1 MAERI
6 PASGEIYRHF
16 KNKLYQIVT
25 IATHSETGEKL
36 VIYQALYGDFGVYAR
51 PLSMFTSEVDHKKYP
66 EVTQKYRFELVE
78 REKKEDVQAAQT
90 GSEKI
95 ADMAQKHSVGHNTE
109 HTVIQDQRG
118 SADIG
123 KPTNEC
129 VVGDIYTQKN
139 RHVPENVGA
148 QENKSVPSDT
158 EEQVEPKLMEFLDA
172 DSFEEKYNILI
183 SMRDIITDK
192 MINNMAVVLDVVI
205 PEGDLDDRYEQLKQ
219 CIRTRQRFEST
230 RLR

>member
-6 PASGEIYRHF
+6 PVSGEIYRHF
-16 KNKLYQIVT
+16 KNKLYQIAA

-51 PLSMFTSEVDHKKYP
+51 PLSMFTSEVDHEKYP
-66 EVTQKYRFELVE
+66 EVTQKYRFELVK
-78 REKKEDVQAAQT
+78 REKKEDVT
-90 GSEKI
+90 G
-95 ADMAQKHSVGHNTE
+95 
-109 HTVIQDQRG
+109 
-118 SADIG
+118 
-123 KPTNEC
+123 
-129 VVGDIYTQKN
+129 TQ
-139 RHVPENVGA
+139 
-148 QENKSVPSDT
+148 QNKSIPSDT

-172 DSFEEKYNILI
+172 DSFEEKYDILT

-205 PEGDLDDRYEQLKQ
+205 PEGKLDDRYEQLKQ

>member
-6 PASGEIYRHF
+6 PVSGEIYRHF
-16 KNKLYQIVT
+16 KNKLYQIVA

-51 PLSMFTSEVDHKKYP
+51 PLTMFTSEVDHEKYP
-66 EVTQKYRFELVE
+66 EVTQKYRFEPVE

-90 GSEKI
+90 GSERS
-95 ADMAQKHSVGHNTE
+95 ADMTQRYSVGHSTGRTILQN
-109 HTVIQDQRG
+109 QNGRN
-118 SADIG
+118 AD
-123 KPTNEC
+123 TSVRENER
-129 VVGDIYTQKN
+129 VSGD
-139 RHVPENVGA
+139 VGA
-148 QENKSVPSDT
+148 QERKSASSDT

-172 DSFEEKYNILI
+172 DSFEEKYNILT

>member
-6 PASGEIYRHF
+6 PVSGEIYRHF
-16 KNKLYQIVT
+16 KNKLYQIVA

-51 PLSMFTSEVDHKKYP
+51 PLTMFTSEVDHEKYP
-66 EVTQKYRFELVE
+66 EVTQKYRFEPVE

-90 GSEKI
+90 GSERS
-95 ADMAQKHSVGHNTE
+95 ADMTQRYSVGHSTGRTILQN
-109 HTVIQDQRG
+109 QNGRN
-118 SADIG
+118 AD
-123 KPTNEC
+123 TSVRENER
-129 VVGDIYTQKN
+129 VSGD
-139 RHVPENVGA
+139 VGA
-148 QENKSVPSDT
+148 QESKSASSDT

-172 DSFEEKYNILI
+172 DSFEEKYNILT

>member
-6 PASGEIYRHF
+6 PVSGEIYRHF

-51 PLSMFTSEVDHKKYP
+51 PLSMFTSEVDREKYP

-78 REKKEDVQAAQT
+78 REKKEDVT
-90 GSEKI
+90 G
-95 ADMAQKHSVGHNTE
+95 
-109 HTVIQDQRG
+109 
-118 SADIG
+118 
-123 KPTNEC
+123 
-129 VVGDIYTQKN
+129 TQ
-139 RHVPENVGA
+139 
-148 QENKSVPSDT
+148 QNKSVPSDT
-158 EEQVEPKLMEFLDA
+158 EDQVEPKLMEFLDA
-172 DSFEEKYNILI
+172 DSFEEKYDILT

-205 PEGDLDDRYEQLKQ
+205 PEGKLDDRYEQLKQ

>member
-6 PASGEIYRHF
+6 PVSGEIYRHF
-16 KNKLYQIVT
+16 KNKLYQIAA

-51 PLSMFTSEVDHKKYP
+51 PLSMFTSEVDHEKYP
-66 EVTQKYRFELVE
+66 EVTQKYRFELVK
-78 REKKEDVQAAQT
+78 REKKEDVT
-90 GSEKI
+90 G
-95 ADMAQKHSVGHNTE
+95 
-109 HTVIQDQRG
+109 
-118 SADIG
+118 
-123 KPTNEC
+123 
-129 VVGDIYTQKN
+129 TQ
-139 RHVPENVGA
+139 
-148 QENKSVPSDT
+148 QNKSIPSDT

-172 DSFEEKYNILI
+172 DSFEEKYNILT
-183 SMRDIITDK
+183 SMRDIMTDK

-205 PEGDLDDRYEQLKQ
+205 PEGDLDERYEQLKQ

>member
-6 PASGEIYRHF
+6 PVSGEIYRHF

-51 PLSMFTSEVDHKKYP
+51 PLSMFTSEVNREKYP

-78 REKKEDVQAAQT
+78 REKKEDVT
-90 GSEKI
+90 G
-95 ADMAQKHSVGHNTE
+95 
-109 HTVIQDQRG
+109 
-118 SADIG
+118 
-123 KPTNEC
+123 
-129 VVGDIYTQKN
+129 TQ
-139 RHVPENVGA
+139 
-148 QENKSVPSDT
+148 QNKSIPSDT

-172 DSFEEKYNILI
+172 DSFEEKYDILT

-205 PEGDLDDRYEQLKQ
+205 PEGKLDDRYEQLKQ
-219 CIRTRQRFEST
+219 CIRTRQRFESM

>member
-6 PASGEIYRHF
+6 PVSGEIYRHF

-51 PLSMFTSEVDHKKYP
+51 PLSMFTSEVDREKYP

-78 REKKEDVQAAQT
+78 REKKEDVT
-90 GSEKI
+90 G
-95 ADMAQKHSVGHNTE
+95 
-109 HTVIQDQRG
+109 
-118 SADIG
+118 
-123 KPTNEC
+123 
-129 VVGDIYTQKN
+129 TQ
-139 RHVPENVGA
+139 
-148 QENKSVPSDT
+148 QNKSVPSDT
-158 EEQVEPKLMEFLDA
+158 EEQVEPKLMKFLDA
-172 DSFEEKYNILI
+172 DSFEEKYDILT

-205 PEGDLDDRYEQLKQ
+205 PEGKLDDRYEQLKQ

>member
-1 MAERI
+1 MDNSLLAVRDINHKYIVVERTTYSMAERI
-6 PASGEIYRHF
+6 PVSGEIYRHF

-51 PLSMFTSEVDHKKYP
+51 PLSMFTSEVDREKYP

-78 REKKEDVQAAQT
+78 REKKEDVT
-90 GSEKI
+90 G
-95 ADMAQKHSVGHNTE
+95 
-109 HTVIQDQRG
+109 
-118 SADIG
+118 
-123 KPTNEC
+123 
-129 VVGDIYTQKN
+129 TQ
-139 RHVPENVGA
+139 
-148 QENKSVPSDT
+148 QNKSVPSDT

-172 DSFEEKYNILI
+172 DSFEEKYDILT

-205 PEGDLDDRYEQLKQ
+205 PEGKLDDRYEQLKQ
-219 CIRTRQRFEST
+219 CIRTRQRFESM

>member
-6 PASGEIYRHF
+6 PVSGEIYRHF
-16 KNKLYQIVT
+16 KNKLYQIVA

-51 PLSMFTSEVDHKKYP
+51 PLTMFTSEVDHEKYP

-90 GSEKI
+90 GSERS
-95 ADMAQKHSVGHNTE
+95 ADMTQRYSVGHSTGRTILQN
-109 HTVIQDQRG
+109 QNGRN
-118 SADIG
+118 AD
-123 KPTNEC
+123 TSVRENER
-129 VVGDIYTQKN
+129 VSGD
-139 RHVPENVGA
+139 VGA
-148 QENKSVPSDT
+148 QESKSASSDT

-172 DSFEEKYNILI
+172 DSFEEKYNILT

>member
-6 PASGEIYRHF
+6 PVSGEIYRHF

-51 PLSMFTSEVDHKKYP
+51 PLSMFTSEVDREKYP

-78 REKKEDVQAAQT
+78 REQKEDVT
-90 GSEKI
+90 G
-95 ADMAQKHSVGHNTE
+95 
-109 HTVIQDQRG
+109 
-118 SADIG
+118 
-123 KPTNEC
+123 
-129 VVGDIYTQKN
+129 TQ
-139 RHVPENVGA
+139 
-148 QENKSVPSDT
+148 QNKSVPSDT

-172 DSFEEKYNILI
+172 DSFEEKYDILT

-205 PEGDLDDRYEQLKQ
+205 PEGKLDDRYEQLKQ
-219 CIRTRQRFEST
+219 CIRTRQRFESL

>member
-6 PASGEIYRHF
+6 PVSGEIYRHF
-16 KNKLYQIVT
+16 KNKLYQIVA

-51 PLSMFTSEVDHKKYP
+51 PLTMFTSEVDHEKYP

-78 REKKEDVQAAQT
+78 REKKEDVT
-90 GSEKI
+90 G
-95 ADMAQKHSVGHNTE
+95 
-109 HTVIQDQRG
+109 
-118 SADIG
+118 
-123 KPTNEC
+123 
-129 VVGDIYTQKN
+129 TQ
-139 RHVPENVGA
+139 
-148 QENKSVPSDT
+148 QNKSVPSDT

-172 DSFEEKYNILI
+172 DSFEEKYDILT

-205 PEGDLDDRYEQLKQ
+205 PEGKLDDRYEQLKQ